1 MKDNK
6 WKENILE
13 DALAKE
19 AVLEKKKTNP
29 NTRKGNVR
37 LIWFHTVRILFSDP
51 QFCIK
56 TLDLAEQPL

>member
-1 MKDNK
+1 MKLNK

-13 DALAKE
+13 DALVKE
-19 AVLEKKKTNP
+19 ALLDKS
-29 NTRKGNVR
+29 TRKSSVR
-37 LIWFHTVRILFSDP
+37 LIWFHSVRILFSDP